1 MNKSLENFK
10 KYLPLLQQF
19 VKRDFKT
26 KYRRSVL
33 GILWSVLNP
42 LGMMLVMT
50 VVFSHLFRAGIENFP
65 VYLMCGQ
72 LVFNFYN
79 EASNSAMN
87 SIIWN
92 GALIKKVYIPKYLLP
107 MSSVCTSLVNLLTS
121 FIALIIVIVITRSQV
136 SWTFLLVIVPVIYT
150 WMFAY
155 GMGMILCVLVTA
167 FRDVQHLYGVI
178 IVAWMYLTPIFYPVS
193 MLPEW
198 VAKIVN
204 LNPLTAYVEMI
215 RDVILYC
222 QVPSL
227 ALNLRCLLTS
237 VIVLLLGALI
247 FSKKQNTFI
256 LKYRVTYGRLRNRSE
271 NVSLEFCLY
280 SENVSSIK
288 EYFIKKV
295 KREISKDSFWALKDI
310 SFNVKKGEAVGLV
323 GKNGCGK
330 STMLKTIAGVLTPTM
345 GTVKVNG
352 TVAPMIELGAGFDPE
367 LTARENIF

>member
-1 MNKSLENFK
+1 
-10 KYLPLLQQF
+10 
-19 VKRDFKT
+19 
-26 KYRRSVL
+26 
-33 GILWSVLNP
+33 
-42 LGMMLVMT
+42 
-50 VVFSHLFRAGIENFP
+50 
-65 VYLMCGQ
+65 
-72 LVFNFYN
+72 
-79 EASNSAMN
+79 
-87 SIIWN
+87 
-92 GALIKKVYIPKYLLP
+92 

-247 FSKKQNTFI
+247 FSKKT
-256 LKYRVTYGRLRNRSE
+256 KYV
-271 NVSLEFCLY
+271 
-280 SENVSSIK
+280 
-288 EYFIKKV
+288 YF
-295 KREISKDSFWALKDI
+295 
-310 SFNVKKGEAVGLV
+310 
-323 GKNGCGK
+323 KNIG
-330 STMLKTIAGVLTPTM
+330 
-345 GTVKVNG
+345 
-352 TVAPMIELGAGFDPE
+352 
-367 LTARENIF
+367 

>member
-167 FRDVQHLYGVI
+167 FRDVQNLYGVI

-256 LKYRVTYGRLRNRSE
+256 LK
-271 NVSLEFCLY
+271 
-280 SENVSSIK
+280 I
-288 EYFIKKV
+288 
-295 KREISKDSFWALKDI
+295 
-310 SFNVKKGEAVGLV
+310 
-323 GKNGCGK
+323 
-330 STMLKTIAGVLTPTM
+330 
-345 GTVKVNG
+345 
-352 TVAPMIELGAGFDPE
+352 
-367 LTARENIF
+367 